1 MPIYEYLCTTCGSH
15 FEKLQKSAEA
25 SGVECPTCGSVEVK
39 KEFSTFSSA
48 GSSSSAA
55 GCFSGG

>member
-1 MPIYEYLCTTCGSH
+1 MPIYEYLCATCGAH
-15 FEKLQKSAEA
+15 FEKLQKSGVA
-25 SGVECPTCGSVEVK
+25 SEVVCPTCGSMEVK